1 MWTALFGFYGAIG
14 PNDVLKDALP
24 IFYTTTGGLIGI
36 VAGIMGGIY
45 ASLETI
51 NAAVKTDFTN
61 QVLGVGT
68 NFLSYGGNSWA
79 GDFLGLTEASW
90 VIAYISLACWIVVSP
105 FSIAWEMDKAFRNVP
120 AAQKSNKS
128 FDYLFV
134 GLISAIGA
142 WGASIALQKSTSK
155 IIGFYDIQRTDVSDY
170 FKQETS
176 KAASWTNFTPVL
188 VDILHHC
195 TTTFFY
201 WLLAVTISGASYTYS
216 FYYITQPS
224 PGQ

>member
-51 NAAVKTDFTN
+51 NAAVKTDFSN

-68 NFLSYGGNSWA
+68 NFLSYGGNTWA

-120 AAQKSNKS
+120 AGQKSNKS

-142 WGASIALQKSTSK
+142 WGASVALQKSASR

-170 FKQETS
+170 FKQETTKS
-176 KAASWTNFTPVL
+176 ASWANFTPVL
-188 VDILHHC
+188 VDVLHHA